1 MKPLPT
7 RHRHR
12 RPHLPMI
19 ELLAPAGGMES
30 LRAAADFGADAVY
43 AAGKAYGLRAFA
55 DNFTPDDM
63 AEGAAYLHSRGK
75 RLFITMNAVFHPGDF
90 HGLKD
95 YISLLAQTG
104 VDAFIV
110 SDPGVL
116 ITAKQTAPQIPVHIS
131 TQANTTNALTARF
144 WHEQGASR
152 VILARELS
160 LSEIADIRSNTPQ
173 ELELEAFVHGAMCIA
188 YSGRCLL
195 SNVFTG
201 RSGNGGACAQPCR
214 WEYQISEKGYPNE
227 YFPILSDERG
237 TYVLNSKDLCMI
249 EHLSDM
255 IDAGIVSL
263 KIEGRMKSAYYV
275 ACVTRA
281 YRQALDD
288 AQAGRPFEPTLLDEI
303 GKAGSRAYTT
313 GFFYGNPRE
322 QGQDIKR
329 GKVERTC
336 DFVGVVKAVTD
347 ENGWTLF
354 EQRGKFSV
362 GDTLE
367 VLSPSGIGSV
377 TIGGLQTLEGE
388 DRQSAPHPK
397 EMLKLKSESKLL
409 PGDMLRIS
417 REKQINA

>member
-1 MKPLPT
+1 MKK
-7 RHRHR
+7 
-12 RPHLPMI
+12 I
-19 ELLAPAGGMES
+19 ELLAPAGSMES

-55 DNFTPDDM
+55 DNFTPDEI
-63 AEGAAYLHSRGK
+63 AQAAAFLHSCGK
-75 RLFITMNAVFHPGDF
+75 RLYITMNAVFHPFDF
-90 HGLKD
+90 DGLEH
-95 YISLLAQTG
+95 YMAALADAD
-104 VDAFIV
+104 VDAFII

-116 ITAKQTAPQIPVHIS
+116 ITAKRIAPQIPIHIS
-131 TQANTTNALTARF
+131 TQANTTNAHTARF
-144 WHEQGASR
+144 WYEQGASR

-160 LSEIADIRSNTPQ
+160 LAEIYEIRANTPE

-214 WEYQISEKGYPNE
+214 WEYQLSEKGYPDE
-227 YFPILSDERG
+227 YFPAYSDDRG

-249 EHLSDM
+249 EHLKDM
-255 IDAGIVSL
+255 IDAGIMSL

-281 YRQALDD
+281 YRQALEDVYAD
-288 AQAGRPFEPTLLDEI
+288 KPFDPELLEEI

-322 QGQDIKR
+322 KGQDIMR
-329 GKVERTC
+329 GKVERTH
-336 DFVGVVKAVTD
+336 DFVGVIKAETD
-347 ENGWTLF
+347 SEGWTMF
-354 EQRGKFSV
+354 EQRGKFCV

-367 VLSPSGIGSV
+367 VLSPQGVS
-377 TIGGLQTLEGE
+377 TIKLNGLRTLEGE
-388 DRQSAPHPK
+388 SRECAPHPK
-397 EMLKLKSESKLL
+397 EMLELLCEEKLL
-409 PGDMLRIS
+409 PGDMLRKK
-417 REKQINA
+417 R

>member
-1 MKPLPT
+1 MAV
-7 RHRHR
+7 
-12 RPHLPMI
+12 

-30 LRAAADFGADAVY
+30 LCAAADFGADAVY

-55 DNFTPDDM
+55 DNFTPDEI
-63 AEGAAYLHSRGK
+63 AKAAAYLHSRGK
-75 RLFITMNAVFHPGDF
+75 RLYITMNAVFHPQDF
-90 HGLKD
+90 NGIED
-95 YISLLAQTG
+95 NIARLAEAG

-116 ITAKQTAPQIPVHIS
+116 MTAKRIAPQIPVHIS
-131 TQANTTNALTARF
+131 TQANTTNALSARF

-160 LSEIADIRSNTPQ
+160 LAEIADIRAHTPK

-214 WEYQISEKGYPNE
+214 WEYQISEKGYPGE
-227 YFPILSDERG
+227 EFPIISDERG

-249 EHLSDM
+249 AHLDDM
-255 IDAGIVSL
+255 IEAGIMSL

-288 AQAGRPFEPTLLDEI
+288 AQAGRPFNPELLEEI

-329 GKVERTC
+329 GKVERSY
-336 DFVGVVKAVTD
+336 DFVGVVKAETD
-347 ENGWTLF
+347 DSGWTLF
-354 EQRGKFSV
+354 EQRGKFHVS
-362 GDTLE
+362 DALE
-367 VLSPSGIGSV
+367 VLSPQGISTV
-377 TIGGLQTLEGE
+377 AIDGLQTLEGE
-388 DRQSAPHPK
+388 ERQSAPHPK
-397 EMLKLKSESKLL
+397 EMLRFFSQSKLH
-409 PGDMLRIS
+409 PGDMLRIKRDS
-417 REKQINA
+417 NRNGDITD